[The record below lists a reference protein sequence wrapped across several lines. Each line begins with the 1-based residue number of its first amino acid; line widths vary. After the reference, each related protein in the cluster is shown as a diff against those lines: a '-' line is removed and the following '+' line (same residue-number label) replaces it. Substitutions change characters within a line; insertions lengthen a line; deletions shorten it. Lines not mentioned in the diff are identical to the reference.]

1 MAKTKISEFDVD
13 PANNTDINNI
23 NIAEGCAPSGINN
36 AIRQLMSDL
45 KEFQTGAGGDPFNG
59 AVNGTVGATT
69 PSTGAFTT
77 LTSNSTTTLNGTSI
91 PASKTLLVSTDIGTS
106 VQAYDADLAAFAAKT
121 APTGAV
127 VGTSDTQTL
136 TNKTISADNNTL
148 SGIAASSFVLSNG
161 SGNIDGSAAQKAIPS
176 GVVVG
181 TTDTQTLTN
190 KTIDGASNTLTNLP
204 LANITE
210 PVRHSVRPSLL
221 LDFANTKTL
230 DPRITFTRAST
241 GTYYDG
247 KTVAKAE
254 ENLAEFSQEF
264 DNVAWGKNVA
274 ATVVT
279 ANTTTAP
286 DGTSTADTLS
296 ETAVTQQ
303 FFVHTIGDSI
313 TSGLPYTFSVF
324 VKAGTVG
331 VVQFSFNGTVFGTS
345 QYANFDVS
353 TGVLG
358 TVAGGTATI
367 TASSNGFYRCT
378 FTATATSSGTNLNG
392 ALIAFCNN
400 STTASRVPSYAGNTA
415 SNLIVW
421 GAQLEQ
427 RSSVT
432 AYTATTTAPITNYIP
447 ALQTAASGVA
457 RFEHNPVTGESLGLE
472 IEEQRTNLLTYSSEF
487 DDASWV
493 KVRSSISVNTIV
505 APDGALT
512 GDKLIEDTTS
522 SNTHIMQKSTSLGG
536 SVDSSAYTISIYAK
550 AGGRSIFRFRDVN
563 QTTGGST
570 VFDLTTGVVVNGT
583 GAITS
588 VGNGWYRCSIF
599 PLKNLSTTSNLDIAL
614 IDSGT
619 NTSYTGDGYSGIYIW
634 GAQLEAGSFATS
646 YIPTVAS
653 QVTRSADS
661 ASMTGTNFSS
671 WYRADEGT
679 LYAEANTSAPN
690 TSFPVLTYISS
701 NTDNRI
707 FLGFYGFNHLQCS
720 VNSVSQVGIGLTA
733 IVPNTFNKLS
743 GAYKVND
750 FAASLNAGTV
760 GTDTSALL
768 PIVNQIQFGA
778 VSNGNQNLNGTIK
791 KFAYYPLRL
800 QNSELQALTTI

>member
-1 MAKTKISEFDVD
+1 MPKVKISEFDID

-254 ENLAEFSQEF
+254 ENLLTRSQEF
-264 DNVAWGKNVA
+264 DFEAGWSRSFIS
-274 ATVVT
+274 VT
-279 ANTTTAP
+279 ANTTAAP
-286 DGTSTADTLS
+286 DGTTTADKIVETSDTGTHTLIQS
-296 ETAVTQQ
+296 FGGFITGSSYTVSVFLKASDRSFALFSQGTNNGISVNLTTGAATSAVGSPTN
-303 FFVHTIGDSI
+303 I
-313 TSGLPYTFSVF
+313 TSIN
-324 VKAGTVG
+324 VG
-331 VVQFSFNGTVFGTS
+331 GDWWRVSF
-345 QYANFDVS
+345 
-353 TGVLG
+353 
-358 TVAGGTATI
+358 
-367 TASSNGFYRCT
+367 T
-378 FTATATSSGTNLNG
+378 FTPIAALHNINIYSSTDGVWAN
-392 ALIAFCNN
+392 
-400 STTASRVPSYAGNTA
+400 RSYAGTTG
-415 SNLIVW
+415 SGIFVW
-421 GAQLEQ
+421 GAQMEQ

-472 IEEQRTNLLTYSSEF
+472 IEEQRTNLLLRSEEF
-487 DDASWV
+487 DNASWI
-493 KVRSSISVNTIV
+493 KAASSVVANTVV
-505 APDGALT
+505 APDGTLIA
-512 GDKLIEDTTS
+512 DKLVPNTTS
-522 SNTHIMQKSTSLGG
+522 TTHFVGKTITTATSAHTYT
-536 SVDSSAYTISIYAK
+536 AYLK
-550 AGGRSIFRFRDVN
+550 AGGYSWAILYASGVN
-563 QTTGGST
+563 QG
-570 VFDLTTGVVVNGT
+570 VYFDLTNGVV
-583 GAITS
+583 GASFVGAPTSSSITP
-588 VGNGWYRCSIF
+588 VGNGWYRCSITF
-599 PLKNLSTTSNLDIAL
+599 TATASTVVRIYANSANATSTFA
-614 IDSGT
+614 
-619 NTSYTGDGYSGIYIW
+619 GDGFSGIYIW
-634 GAQLEAGSFATS
+634 GAQLEAGAFATS

-679 LYAEANTSAPN
+679 IYGEAGTPN
-690 TSFPVLTYISS
+690 SGAIIAAVVGTLTPGANYIFIGKRTATGKAGGVVQS
-701 NTDNRI
+701 
-707 FLGFYGFNHLQCS
+707 
-720 VNSVSQVGIGLTA
+720 NSVQLVNFQDGAVMGETSVKIA
-733 IVPNTFNKLS
+733 M
-743 GAYKVND
+743 AYKVND
-750 FAASLNAGTV
+750 FAIASNGGNLQ
-760 GTDTSALL
+760 TDTSGVL
-768 PIVNQIQFGA
+768 PPDIGVLHIGSQANISSTA
-778 VSNGNQNLNGTIK
+778 TINAPIK
-791 KFAYYPLRL
+791 KLAYYPARL
-800 QNSELQALTTI
+800 TNAELQGLTTV